1 MNRKKLIELIRYGR
15 ACPNEMDMFDSCY
28 GCKYARV
35 VDCDIERLA
44 DYLIAHG
51 VTFVK
56 STNVFSNADRIRAMS
71 DKELTDFICNLHYD
85 CCECSFESNDEVCKL
100 AYWLKQ
106 PAKEDK

>member
-28 GCKYARV
+28 RCKYARV

-51 VTFVK
+51 VTFAKDANVL
-56 STNVFSNADRIRAMS
+56 TNAYSGDYTMAY
-71 DKELTDFICNLHYD
+71 KEWN
-85 CCECSFESNDEVCKL
+85 EMEASEG
-100 AYWLKQ
+100 
-106 PAKEDK
+106 